1 MPPWVWMSASSEG
14 YLICS
19 PSPSSSCRC
28 PLSQTREWSLGSLHQ
43 PEKHW
48 LFRGP
53 YADIFKPL
61 VISVAI
67 CWTFSS
73 GSVSFESL
81 RLRTR
86 FMSQWQPHYCHARGN
101 TISHLLNFDP
111 HFTLCHWSVC
121 WQLAVVWFPPFPW
134 DHLGPLSSNTWF
146 QALCHLGSGSIILN
160 LFLAIL
166 KHLLNPVTKQS
177 GWKMNLLITVIIY
190 HPNKCHGTGY
200 CYQQYLIL
208 NSILSRSKHNLWW
221 KLLETLPIH
230 GRSSWE

>member
-1 MPPWVWMSASSEG
+1 MPPWVWVSASSEG

-53 YADIFKPL
+53 YVEIFKPL

-81 RLRTR
+81 ELDLWA
-86 FMSQWQPHYCHARGN
+86 SD
-101 TISHLLNFDP
+101 SL
-111 HFTLCHWSVC
+111 
-121 WQLAVVWFPPFPW
+121 
-134 DHLGPLSSNTWF
+134 
-146 QALCHLGSGSIILN
+146 II
-160 LFLAIL
+160 AMPEEIL
-166 KHLLNPVTKQS
+166 
-177 GWKMNLLITVIIY
+177 
-190 HPNKCHGTGY
+190 
-200 CYQQYLIL
+200 YLIYL
-208 NSILSRSKHNLWW
+208 TLIPILLFATGLCAGSSPWFGFHHSSETTLGHCPPTPGSRHCATLDRVASFSICF
-221 KLLETLPIH
+221 
-230 GRSSWE
+230 